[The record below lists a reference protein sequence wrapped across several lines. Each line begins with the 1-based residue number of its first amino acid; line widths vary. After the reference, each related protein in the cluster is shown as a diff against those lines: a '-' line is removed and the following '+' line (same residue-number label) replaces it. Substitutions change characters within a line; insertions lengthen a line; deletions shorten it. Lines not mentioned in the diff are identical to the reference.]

1 MAQTVLITLT
11 TAGADTGPF
20 NLYTDL
26 DGFVTPFQ
34 TGVSKSA
41 LQAGYLSTLVP
52 DGSLI
57 VRVKSTSLFC
67 TNYIDLSL
75 LIP

>member
-1 MAQTVLITLT
+1 MAQTALITLT

-20 NLYTDL
+20 NLYSNI
-26 DGFVTPFQ
+26 DGYVTPFQ

-41 LQAGYLSTLVP
+41 LQTGYLSTVIP
-52 DGSLI
+52 DTTTI

-67 TNYIDLSL
+67 TNYIDLEL
-75 LIP
+75 T

>member
-1 MAQTVLITLT
+1 MAQTALITLT

-20 NLYTDL
+20 SLYSNI
-26 DGFVTPFQ
+26 DGYVTPFQ

-41 LQAGYLSTLVP
+41 LQAGYLSTVIP
-52 DGSLI
+52 DTTTI

-67 TNYIDLSL
+67 TNYVDLAL
-75 LIP
+75 T